1 MRLVA
6 HDIEE
11 KAEERMSTSTNQL
24 LGFAVLPLTLTV
36 FVWATIALNVAEE
49 DGGPRS
55 LIAGILA
62 GLVWS
67 IPVGLLAWLVQ
78 KLVLALLGKHMVKR
92 MNLPDGWFD
101 EGKMYVYFRTRAP
114 KYRAAVYASYPFMRE
129 HAPPRVPKDITWPL
143 EPDSDHGL
151 KKVMATLYR
160 EHRQDRYDMHQSVY
174 REVMQLDATAV
185 RVGRDHRDVSAL
197 IAKLGY
203 AQTLEVLEQDI
214 PTELALALV

>member
-1 MRLVA
+1 MKSA
-6 HDIEE
+6 
-11 KAEERMSTSTNQL
+11 NQL
-24 LGFAVLPLTLTV
+24 LGFAVLPLTITV
-36 FVWATIALNVAEE
+36 FVWATIALNTVEE
-49 DGGPRS
+49 DGSAGS
-55 LIAGILA
+55 LILGLLSGLIFGAFA
-62 GLVWS
+62 GL
-67 IPVGLLAWLVQ
+67 IAWLVQ
-78 KLVLALLGKHMVKR
+78 KLALGLLGKYMVKR
-92 MNLPDGWFD
+92 MNLPDGWFNKG
-101 EGKMYVYFRTRAP
+101 ELYAYFRTRAP

-129 HAPPRVPKDITWPL
+129 HNPPRVPKDITWPL

-185 RVGRDHRDVSAL
+185 RVGREHRDVSTL